1 MKHWMDYTHLVF
13 MGESNHGL
21 YFRAKP
27 PARLGMDHEV
37 AIKVLVRDAS
47 DFQWHSVARE
57 IRLLEQLSSP
67 WVVRV
72 IEAGHDEGQLFYAM
86 EYAVMGTL
94 ARPTR
99 RLSLFER
106 VRALAH
112 GTRGLSELHALGV
125 VHRDVKPAKI
135 LVHETGG
142 RLNDLGI
149 AEEDFVAKGAIPTGS
164 IGFMAPEVALGHHAS
179 PQSDLFSVGATL
191 HLMLTGK
198 PVFPDVDRQDVLMA
212 LRHVSSTRP
221 KVVEDPRF
229 PELLTIA
236 QECLAEDP
244 KERPDDAA
252 SVAARIEA
260 ALGRE
265 CADIEAD

>member
-1 MKHWMDYTHLVF
+1 MKHWMEYSHLVF

-21 YFRAKP
+21 YFRARP
-27 PARLGMDHEV
+27 PARLGLDHDV
-37 AIKVLVRDAS
+37 ALKVLVRDAS

-57 IRLLEQLSSP
+57 IRLLEQLTSP
-67 WVVRV
+67 WVVRL
-72 IEAGHDEGQLFYAM
+72 IEAGHQDGQLYYAM

-99 RLSLFER
+99 RLTLFER

-149 AEEDFVAKGAIPTGS
+149 AEEDFIAKGAIPTGS

-198 PVFPDVDRQDVLMA
+198 PVFPDIQRKDILAA
-212 LRHVSSTRP
+212 LRHVSTTRP
-221 KVVEDPRF
+221 VLSEDPRF
-229 PELLTIA
+229 PELLDVA
-236 QECLAEDP
+236 RDCLAEDP
-244 KERPDDAA
+244 KARPGDART
-252 SVAARIEA
+252 VADRMEA
-260 ALGRE
+260 ALDRE
-265 CADIEAD
+265 CAGVDA

>member
-1 MKHWMDYTHLVF
+1 MKHWMDYTNLVF

-27 PARLGMDHEV
+27 PERLGLEYDV
-37 AIKVLVRDAS
+37 ALKVLVRDAS

-67 WVVRV
+67 WVVRLL
-72 IEAGHDEGQLFYAM
+72 EAGHKHGQLYYAM

-106 VRALAH
+106 TRALAH
-112 GTRGLSELHALGV
+112 GTRGLSELHRLGV

-149 AEEDFVAKGAIPTGS
+149 AEEEFIAKGAIPTGS

-191 HLMLTGK
+191 HLMLTGT
-198 PVFPDVDRQDVLMA
+198 PVFPEVQRQDVLSA
-212 LRHVSSTRP
+212 LQHVSTTRP
-221 KVVEDPRF
+221 VIADDPRF
-229 PELLTIA
+229 PELLGIA
-236 QECLAEDP
+236 RDCLAKDP
-244 KERPDDAA
+244 GERPESAE
-252 SVAARIEA
+252 SVAARMED
-260 ALGRE
+260 ALERE
-265 CADIEAD
+265 CAGGDA